1 MMAAEGL
8 ERRYMVQENRFTA
21 TEDDPPAPVE
31 NDQRNSPFCRDLRS
45 KRYYFLQEMPTEE
58 HHYLDASRHCWCRL
72 TMQAI
77 GPDGERAIP
86 RNCGSDR
93 ACYHS
98 RFEE

>member
-1 MMAAEGL
+1 MA
-8 ERRYMVQENRFTA
+8 QENRSALVEGAVQAQAETA
-21 TEDDPPAPVE
+21 DRD
-31 NDQRNSPFCRDLRS
+31 SPFCRDLRS
-45 KRYYFLQEMPTEE
+45 KRYYFLQQMPTEE
-58 HHYLDASRHCWCRL
+58 HHYLDASRHCWCRR

-86 RNCGSDR
+86 RNCRSDR